1 MVNKIITIVLLCIM
15 SVAPAVAQ
23 HSGKSAR
30 MRAELQEFKI
40 KYLIQEIDLPAD
52 KHADFTIIY
61 TQFDHDRESLFDD
74 MGTRFKAFKNKEGHS
89 DAEYSGMAEA
99 MAVFKYREGDLEK
112 SCFQQLKTLLTPK
125 QLYLLKHAEHKFH
138 RKIMDMQRKG
148 KKSKAK
154 ARKK

>member
-52 KHADFTIIY
+52 KQADFTKIY

-74 MGTRFKAFKNKEGHS
+74 MGDR
-89 DAEYSGMAEA
+89 
-99 MAVFKYREGDLEK
+99 K
-112 SCFQQLKTLLTPK
+112 SVV
-125 QLYLLKHAEHKFH
+125 
-138 RKIMDMQRKG
+138 
-148 KKSKAK
+148 
-154 ARKK
+154 